1 MKKIY
6 KIIDKKE
13 VISFDI
19 FDTLLVRPYKK
30 PDDLF
35 MLIEKELG
43 IVGYYQAR
51 RDAESTFYAQKGH
64 KKEANIN
71 DIYTVIPQYEAIKD
85 KELELELSGL
95 SINKEIKDVF
105 DYAIKRNKTVIIAS
119 DMYLPYEFISKILEK
134 NGITGYK
141 KLYLSNHI
149 NKRKDRGDMYDY
161 IIQDLNIDA
170 NKILHI
176 GDNKS
181 SDYKEAK
188 KHGLSAYHYKKIFD
202 RFLEEDKQFKLF
214 AKQNKGSLFTSII
227 TSLSSQYTNTSDDYW
242 NAFGYRYAGPI
253 VYAYVNYIYQI
264 AKQEKLSKILFV
276 ARDGYIAEKVFN
288 IINKDEIKSH
298 YVYAPRILNYTANLD
313 FDHKLSEQPRI
324 VCEYFNKETGKL
336 SPSEFFKQNI
346 DEFKKLAQKEKEKT
360 GYVKYIQDVCGSNS
374 RVGVVDTISGQL
386 SAQKLIEK
394 ESGKKTT
401 GFYISTIAGRDILQQ
416 MEHYDFFEGNLRDT
430 FLQGNKPDLIEF
442 IFSAPEHPIITM
454 KDGKPVYQK
463 KISENEKTRHEIYY
477 RIEKGILKFVND
489 ITQRL
494 NSTTVRA
501 NQNEIFTLINSYV
514 DNPSSQDIKAMFD
527 VKKSPFADNSKY
539 VPLFSAPNPFWKIK
553 QNKKLI
559 WLTPMQRLA
568 LCVLSPIKIKLRGLK
583 YIRIH
588 ILPKVKKKILSISI
602 LGKYEISIGDSNA

>member
-1 MKKIY
+1 M
-6 KIIDKKE
+6 
-13 VISFDI
+13 
-19 FDTLLVRPYKK
+19 
-30 PDDLF
+30 
-35 MLIEKELG
+35 
-43 IVGYYQAR
+43 
-51 RDAESTFYAQKGH
+51 
-64 KKEANIN
+64 
-71 DIYTVIPQYEAIKD
+71 
-85 KELELELSGL
+85 
-95 SINKEIKDVF
+95 
-105 DYAIKRNKTVIIAS
+105 
-119 DMYLPYEFISKILEK
+119 
-134 NGITGYK
+134 
-141 KLYLSNHI
+141 
-149 NKRKDRGDMYDY
+149 
-161 IIQDLNIDA
+161 
-170 NKILHI
+170 
-176 GDNKS
+176 
-181 SDYKEAK
+181 
-188 KHGLSAYHYKKIFD
+188 
-202 RFLEEDKQFKLF
+202 EEDKQFKLF

-227 TSLSSQYTNTSDDYW
+227 TSLSSQYTNTSKDYW

-313 FDHKLSEQPRI
+313 FNHKLSESPRI

-360 GYVKYIQDVCGSNS
+360 GYMKYIQNICGSNS

-401 GFYISTIAGRDILQQ
+401 GFYISTVAGRDILQQ
-416 MEHYDFFEGNLRDT
+416 MKHYDFFEGNLRDT

-477 RIEKGILKFVND
+477 RIEKGILEFVND
-489 ITQRL
+489 VTQRL
-494 NSTTVRA
+494 NGTTVRA

-514 DNPSSQDIKAMFD
+514 DNPTSQDIKAMFD

-539 VPLFSAPNPFWKIK
+539 VPLFSAPNPFWKVK

-568 LCVLSPIKIKLRGLK
+568 LCALLPVKIKLKGLK
-583 YIRIH
+583 SIRID
-588 ILPKVKKKILSISI
+588 ILPRVKKKILSISI
-602 LGKYEISIGDSNA
+602 LGKYEIRIGDTNA